1 MIENHFMRGFFLM
14 EEKTTVRACQARE
27 QNCQEAVYSEEY
39 YDLIIDYN
47 GIVEY
52 LIPACV
58 QKINTDYDIGYYPRT
73 NLPLLNMQDYMYF
86 GIPKCYT
93 LTDKSALEASNI
105 LVLQNQPSL
114 DLKGRGVLVGFVDTG
129 IDYRDPLFQKSDGT
143 TRIKAIWDQTRPEG
157 ESPEGFLYGTLYTEE
172 MINRALAS
180 PEPMEAVPSGDE
192 LGHGTFLAGVAAGG
206 ENTEHVFIGAAP
218 EASIA
223 VVKCKQAKQ
232 YLRDFYLIPQDT
244 PCYQENDIM
253 SGVAWLHALADA
265 LEMPLV
271 VCIAMGS
278 SMGAHD
284 GSGPLSMYLNDLGLR
299 RRRVIC
305 IAAGNEANARHHYRG
320 SGIRQGNEEDVE
332 ISVGSGIRGF
342 TMEFWAVT
350 PEIYQITILSPTGE
364 LLPVRAGQTGGR
376 DEYTF
381 LFENT
386 TVTVDYG
393 IVGVRNANQ
402 LVFIRME
409 NPIAGIWTLRV
420 TAKQVISGEYHIWLP
435 VSGFLSGEVFFLRS
449 NPDTTATEP
458 SYSPS
463 AITLGAYQAAG
474 ESLFP
479 DSGRGYSITGTIK
492 PELAAP
498 GVDIQGPGFR
508 GHFISMTGTSA
519 SAAVASGACAQLLQ
533 WGIVD
538 GNYPS
543 LNSTEIKNIL
553 IRGAR
558 RNPER
563 NYPNREWG
571 YGILDVYE
579 ALNSLRNLN

>member
-1 MIENHFMRGFFLM
+1 M
-14 EEKTTVRACQARE
+14 EEKTGIRPCQTGEPGCR
-27 QNCQEAVYSEEY
+27 EAVYSEDY

-58 QKINTDYDIGYYPRT
+58 QNINAYYDIGYYPRE
-73 NLPLLNMQDYMYF
+73 NLPLLNLQDYMYM

-93 LTDKSALEASNI
+93 LADKSALEASNI
-105 LVLQNQPSL
+105 LILQNQPAL

-129 IDYRDPLFQKSDGT
+129 IDYTNPLFRKSDGT
-143 TRIKAIWDQTRPEG
+143 TRIKGIWDQTRPEG

-192 LGHGTFLAGVAAGG
+192 IGHGTFLAGVTAGG
-206 ENTEHVFIGAAP
+206 ENAENNFIGAVP

-223 VVKCKQAKQ
+223 VVKCKQAKE
-232 YLRDFYLIPQDT
+232 YLREFYFIPEDA
-244 PCYQENDIM
+244 PCYQENDLM
-253 SGVAWLHALADA
+253 SGVAWLNALADA

-278 SMGAHD
+278 NMGPHD
-284 GSGPLSMYLNDLGLR
+284 GSGPLSVYLNDIGLR
-299 RRRVIC
+299 RRRVVS
-305 IAAGNEANARHHYRG
+305 IAAGNEASARHHYRG

-332 ISVGSGIRGF
+332 ISVGKGVRGF
-342 TMEFWAVT
+342 TMEFWAVA
-350 PEIYQITILSPTGE
+350 PELYQITILSPTGE
-364 LLPVRAGQTGGR
+364 LLPVSAGQIGGR
-376 DEYTF
+376 DEYLF

-386 TVTVDYG
+386 TVSVDYG

-402 LVFIRME
+402 LIFIRME
-409 NPIAGIWTLRV
+409 NPLEGIWTLRV
-420 TAKQVISGEYHIWLP
+420 TAKQVIGGEYHIWLP
-435 VSGFLSGEVFFLRS
+435 VPEFFFGDVFFLRS
-449 NPDTTATEP
+449 HPDTTATAP

-463 AITLGAYQAAG
+463 AITLGAYQASG
-474 ESLFP
+474 ESLYP
-479 DSGRGYSITGTIK
+479 DSGRGYGINGIIK
-492 PELAAP
+492 PDLAAP
-498 GVDIQGPGFR
+498 GVDIQGPGQR
-508 GHFISMTGTSA
+508 GLFVAETGTSA
-519 SAAVASGACAQLLQ
+519 AAAVAAGACAQLLQ

-558 RNPER
+558 RSPER

-579 ALNSLRNLN
+579 ALNRLRNLD